1 MGHITYR
8 VSVNSYPIRE
18 EISVLFAGQ
27 AQTEPSHD
35 VLPQVYDYYLVHM
48 VISGKGIFRCL
59 DKEYKLQAGD
69 SFFIFPGELVSYTA
83 DSDDPWAYQWV
94 GFRGTDADRLLGQA
108 GIGVHRSTVRA
119 SNRSRAEALF
129 KQVEYVLEEG
139 DPGSNYA
146 AGGFFR
152 LLLAEYAR
160 INDAM
165 TARSG
170 AGSYTL
176 ESMERAARWLMVQYS
191 QQISIE
197 AMARQLGYHRTH
209 LSKLFKQ
216 HTGLSPMNF
225 LLNIRMERAKSL
237 LLQPL
242 TVEQVASS
250 VGYRDALYFS
260 KQFRKYF
267 GMSPTQ
273 YRMVWF
279 NGEKVPVKGESR
291 IY

>member
-27 AQTEPSHD
+27 AETEPSHD
-35 VLPQVYDYYLVHM
+35 VPPQVYDYYLVHM
-48 VISGKGIFRCL
+48 VIAGKGMFRCL
-59 DKEYKLQAGD
+59 GKEYQLEAGD

-83 DSDDPWAYQWV
+83 DSIDPWVYRWV
-94 GFRGTDADRLLGQA
+94 GFRGTDVDRMLSQA

-119 SNRSRAEALF
+119 TNRRRAETLYR
-129 KQVEYVLEEG
+129 QVERVLEEST
-139 DPGSNYA
+139 PGSNYS
-146 AGGFFR
+146 AGGYFR

-160 INDAM
+160 A
-165 TARSG
+165 
-170 AGSYTL
+170 AGSGL
-176 ESMERAARWLMVQYS
+176 NRSRAAAYTSEPMDRAIRWLMVQYS

-216 HTGLSPMNF
+216 HTGQSPMNF
-225 LLNIRMERAKSL
+225 LLKIRMERAQSL

-250 VGYRDALYFS
+250 VGYSDALYFS
-260 KQFRKYF
+260 KQFRKYY

-273 YRMVWF
+273 YRTGRFM
-279 NGEKVPVKGESR
+279 NGEEGQ
-291 IY
+291 